1 MNMLMKQNKKM
12 DDDNITITTNVMQY
26 NEVKKRRIAIKISD
40 ETTIL
45 SYHNLIK
52 ITNSTLKI

>member
-26 NEVKKRRIAIKISD
+26 NEVKKRLIAIKISD
-40 ETTIL
+40 EDYNIKL
-45 SYHNLIK
+45 SQP
-52 ITNSTLKI
+52 NSNN